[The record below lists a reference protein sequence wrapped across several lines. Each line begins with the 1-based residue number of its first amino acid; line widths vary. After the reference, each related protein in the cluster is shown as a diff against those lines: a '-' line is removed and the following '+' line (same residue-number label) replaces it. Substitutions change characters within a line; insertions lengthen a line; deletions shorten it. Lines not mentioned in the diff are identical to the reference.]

1 MQQGIHNDWRLWK
14 DLVDGLI
21 RRGTAIKDLLVDA
34 TQAIAISIESSVQ
47 RVMRELARE
56 STYGSRS
63 RNLSS
68 SIVTL
73 S

>member
-34 TQAIAISIESSVQ
+34 TQAIAISI
-47 RVMRELARE
+47 RVF
-56 STYGSRS
+56 STTRDERVGSRVDV
-63 RNLSS
+63 RL
-68 SIVTL
+68 T
-73 S
+73 